1 MKAIIAINNLGI
13 IGKDGGLPWPR
24 HREDMRHFVAV
35 TKTAP
40 IIVGR
45 VTWESLPPKAQARL
59 APRTCVVSRAGSPM
73 TEGNPYMQI
82 FASHPRRIF
91 EASLSLELVFGEE
104 PVLIGGAQL
113 YAACERW
120 IDTWIVTR
128 LDDESEGDVRLHPVP
143 WQHMRCAGRQ
153 RLSDDAEVIIY
164 TKHPAPSTK
173 ASTQAMSLL
182 LAVLFVGIEAQ
193 PYD

>member
-1 MKAIIAINNLGI
+1 MKALIAINNSRA
-13 IGKDGGLPWPR
+13 IGKDGGLPWPH
-24 HREDMRHFVAV
+24 HREDMRHFVQA
-35 TKTAP
+35 TRTAP

-73 TEGNPYMQI
+73 TDGSPYMQI

-91 EASLSLELVFGEE
+91 ETSLSLELVFGEE

-113 YAACERW
+113 YAACEQW
-120 IDTWIVTR
+120 IDTWIVTHI
-128 LDDESEGDVRLHPVP
+128 DDDTEGDVRLDPAP

-153 RLSDDAEVIIY
+153 RLSDDAEVVTY
-164 TKHPAPSTK
+164 TKHRTPSTK
-173 ASTQAMSLL
+173 AATIAMSLL
-182 LAVLFVGIEAQ
+182 LSVLTVEVLR
-193 PYD
+193 

>member
-1 MKAIIAINNLGI
+1 MKAIIAINNRRT

-24 HREDMRHFVAV
+24 HREDMRHFVEA

-73 TEGNPYMQI
+73 TEGGPYMQI

-91 EASLSLELVFGEE
+91 ETSLSLELVFGEE

-120 IDTWIVTR
+120 IDTWIVTHI
-128 LDDESEGDVRLHPVP
+128 DDDAEGDVRIDPAP

-153 RLSDDAEVIIY
+153 RLADDAEVVTY
-164 TKHPAPSTK
+164 TKRRAPSTK
-173 ASTQAMSLL
+173 AATVAMSLL
-182 LAVLFVGIEAQ
+182 LSVLTVEVTR
-193 PYD
+193 

>member
-1 MKAIIAINNLGI
+1 MKAIIAINNSYT
-13 IGKDGGLPWPR
+13 IGKDGSLPWQR
-24 HREDMRHFVAV
+24 HREDMRHFVEA

-59 APRTCVVSRAGSPM
+59 VPRTCVVSRAGSPM
-73 TEGNPYMQI
+73 TEGSPYMQI
-82 FASHPRRIF
+82 FASHPQRIL
-91 EASLSLELVFGEE
+91 ETSLSLELVFGEE

-120 IDTWIVTR
+120 IDTWIVTHI
-128 LDDESEGDVRLHPVP
+128 DDNTDGDVRLDPVP

-153 RLSDDAEVIIY
+153 RLSDDAEVVTY
-164 TKHPAPSTK
+164 AKRQAPPTK
-173 ASTQAMSLL
+173 AATVAMSMLL
-182 LAVLFVGIEAQ
+182 GVLTVEVL
-193 PYD
+193 